1 MVLMDKAASGEANLM
16 ERMRAGDPDALS
28 EFYELYAGRVLGL
41 SQRILGDGPQAED
54 VTQEVFLHVWQRA
67 GGYLPLRAS
76 PLPWLLAITR
86 NLCIDHLRRQKS
98 RPQTEPWAAADWS
111 RDELLP
117 DPGGSTFDAVAL
129 EDQLRR
135 VRQAVAALAPEQQ
148 VVIELSYFRGL
159 TRREIAHELRWPEG
173 TVHTRARSALNALR
187 LSLARAGLES
197 LA

>member
-1 MVLMDKAASGEANLM
+1 MVLMDKAASDQDDLM
-16 ERMRAGDPDALS
+16 ERMRAGDADALS
-28 EFYELYAGRVLGL
+28 EFYDRYAGRVLGL
-41 SQRILGDGPQAED
+41 SQRILGDGPLAED
-54 VTQEVFLHVWQRA
+54 VTQEVFMQVWQRA
-67 GGYLPLRAS
+67 GGYAPLRGS

-86 NLCIDHLRRQKS
+86 NLCIDHLRRRKS
-98 RPQTEPWAAADWS
+98 RPPTEPWAADDWS

-117 DPGGSTFDAVAL
+117 DPGGSVFDAVAL
-129 EDQLRR
+129 EDQLRH

-148 VVIELSYFRGL
+148 VVIELSYFHGL

-187 LSLARAGLES
+187 LTLARAGLEG